1 MNSTAMQLQSLLNR
15 LRRISEEET
24 GPPRAA
30 GAVQAQAEA
39 VEAEEAAAGAGVV
52 VLRGILT
59 APVEEDRKAAIS
71 ISRLKAE
78 KGCQSQLRRHP
89 FLLSSSL
96 FGPA

>member
-1 MNSTAMQLQSLLNR
+1 MNSTANKLQSLLNL

-24 GPPRAA
+24 GRPRVAA
-30 GAVQAQAEA
+30 GTAQAQAEA

-71 ISRLKAE
+71 TLRLKA
-78 KGCQSQLRRHP
+78 
-89 FLLSSSL
+89 
-96 FGPA
+96 